1 MKLNYKRLGEGEPL
15 VILHGL
21 MGMLDNWM
29 SLARAYAEHFD
40 IIVVDARN
48 HGHSPWS
55 DTHNYTE
62 MMHDLEELL
71 DDLHLTEVN
80 LLGHSMGGKT
90 VMKFA
95 QNFPM
100 MMNKLIVAD
109 IAPKEY
115 PIHHHVIMEALRSV
129 PLTELEKRT
138 DADDY
143 LAKHIDEPGIRAF
156 LMKSLYWKEKGVLSW
171 RFNLNVLSDSLPVIG
186 EAICDAP
193 FSGDTLFIRGAKSN
207 YIQDDDWADIE
218 PVFHHAK
225 LVTLQNAGHWLH
237 AEQREKFLKETL
249 DFLLN

>member
-15 VILHGL
+15 IILHGL

-29 SLARAYAEHFD
+29 SLGRAYAEHFD
-40 IIVVDARN
+40 VVVVDARN
-48 HGHSPWS
+48 HGHSGW
-55 DTHNYTE
+55 DNTHNYTE

-71 DDLHLTEVN
+71 DELHLTDVN

-100 MMNKLIVAD
+100 MVNKLIVAD
-109 IAPKEY
+109 IAPKAY
-115 PIHHHVIMEALRSV
+115 PIHHHVIMQALQSV
-129 PLTELEKRT
+129 PLSGLEKRT

-143 LAKHIDEPGIRAF
+143 LAKHISEPGIRAF
-156 LMKSLYWKEKGVLSW
+156 LMKSLYRKEKNAFAW
-171 RFNLNVLSDSLPVIG
+171 RFNLDVLEASLPVIG

-207 YIQDDDWADIE
+207 YIQDADWPDIE
-218 PVFHHAK
+218 AIFHNAE
-225 LVTLQNAGHWLH
+225 LVTLENAGHWLH
-237 AEQREKFLKETL
+237 AEQREDFLEETL
-249 DFLLN
+249 KFLLN